1 MNVLTNNNMQ
11 SMIALTALEN
21 VRDPEIGL
29 NVVDLGLIYRID
41 FDEEAKT
48 IHCTMT
54 LTTEFCPMGE
64 SITADVK
71 NTLQQA
77 FANYS
82 IEVILTFEPSWNYD
96 MISEEGRSFLGR

>member
-1 MNVLTNNNMQ
+1 MDVITNNTIK
-11 SMIALTALEN
+11 STIALAALEN
-21 VRDPEIGL
+21 VYDPEIGL

-41 FDEEAKT
+41 FDEETKN

-64 SITADVK
+64 SITEDIK
-71 NTLQQA
+71 NTISNQ
-77 FANYS
+77 FADYS
-82 IEVILTFEPSWNYD
+82 VEVSLTFDPPWSYD